1 MATPVVTTTTTTTP
15 TETLACQQQQQR
27 DSIIALKLS
36 VRKNMAQAKKKKGKQ
51 GVAPAIDKNARMERV
66 RKRRKAIRTAA
77 AKSKISSIAWDLIKK
92 RAGCARMRKDVYPLL
107 KQCVLGR
114 MKAVLS
120 RALTVSE
127 RKMLHASDVQ
137 VALESLDSAVAI

>member
-1 MATPVVTTTTTTTP
+1 MATPVVTTTTTT
-15 TETLACQQQQQR
+15 ETLACQQQQ
-27 DSIIALKLS
+27 DSIIALKLR
-36 VRKNMAQAKKKKGKQ
+36 VRKEMAQDKEKKKRAKQ
-51 GVAPAIDKNARMERV
+51 GVATAIQKKARTDRV
-66 RKRRKAIRTAA
+66 RKRRRAIRAAA

-92 RAGCARMRKDVYPLL
+92 RAGCARIRKDVRPLL
-107 KQCVLGR
+107 EQCVLGR

-137 VALESLDSAVAI
+137 VALESLGSAVAI